1 MNKAELN
8 QSLEFLNNPTGELQI
23 IMYACFE
30 GRDVKK
36 LDIKAEDLTP
46 IRKMFVDSVNRAVIE
61 KEEFS
66 VMSMIWICL
75 KNYKSW
81 KGLSEMMI

>member
-30 GRDVKK
+30 PAFPT
-36 LDIKAEDLTP
+36 IT
-46 IRKMFVDSVNRAVIE
+46 
-61 KEEFS
+61 
-66 VMSMIWICL
+66 
-75 KNYKSW
+75 
-81 KGLSEMMI
+81 